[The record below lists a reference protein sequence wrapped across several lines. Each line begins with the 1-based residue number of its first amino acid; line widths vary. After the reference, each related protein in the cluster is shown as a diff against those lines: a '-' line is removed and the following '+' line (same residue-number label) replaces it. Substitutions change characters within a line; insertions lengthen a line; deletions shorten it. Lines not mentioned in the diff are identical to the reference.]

1 MPDPKKTKKIKP
13 IKLDEAVVSVLSKES
28 YKNLNQ
34 AQKQVYDN
42 LNSLRGPKG
51 NKGIKPSYPTIG
63 EGKQI
68 DPITATKMLK
78 DAGVK
83 KISNKPLPF
92 IGSKDGDSKNFRPH
106 ANIFNSTLHVPAPKN
121 KNLSSLNKYISKV
134 TAETAHIED
143 AKKHPF
149 NATDVKDFIKRSFSK
164 QSDKELYNT
173 PGTREHRTHK
183 IVEKE
188 LINKYG
194 KKNL

>member
-42 LNSLRGPKG
+42 LNSLQGPKG

-92 IGSKDGDSKNFRPH
+92 MGGKGGDSKNFRPH
-106 ANIFNSTLHVPAPKN
+106 ANIFNSTIHVPAPKN
-121 KNLSSLNKYISKV
+121 KNLSNLNKYISKV
-134 TAETAHIED
+134 AQETAHIED
-143 AKKHPF
+143 TKKHPF
-149 NATDVKDFIKRSFSK
+149 NTTDVKDFIGRTVSK
-164 QSDKELYNT
+164 QFDKKLYDK

-183 IVEKE
+183 IVAKE

-194 KKNL
+194 KKIL

>member
-1 MPDPKKTKKIKP
+1 MPDPKKTNKIKP

-42 LNSLRGPKG
+42 LNSLQGPKG
-51 NKGIKPSYPTIG
+51 NKGIKPSYPAVG

-83 KISNKPLPF
+83 KILNKPLPF
-92 IGSKDGDSKNFRPH
+92 IENKDGDFRAH
-106 ANIFNSTLHVPAPKN
+106 ANIISGGIRVPAPKD
-121 KNLSSLNKYISKV
+121 KRLPSLNKYMRNV
-134 TAETAHIED
+134 VAETAHIED
-143 AKKHPF
+143 SKKHPF
-149 NATDVKDFIKRSFSK
+149 NATDVTDFIERAFSK
-164 QSDKELYNT
+164 QADQKLYTT
-173 PGTREHRTHK
+173 PGTRGHRTHS
-183 IVEKE
+183 IVQRE

-194 KKNL
+194 KKIL

>member
-42 LNSLRGPKG
+42 LNSLQGPKG
-51 NKGIKPSYPTIG
+51 NKGIKPSYPSIG

-78 DAGVK
+78 DSGVK
-83 KISNKPLPF
+83 KILNKPLPF
-92 IGSKDGDSKNFRPH
+92 IKSKDGAFRAH
-106 ANIFNSTLHVPAPKN
+106 TSMIDGGIRVSAPKS
-121 KNLSSLNKYISKV
+121 KSRGELNKYMRDV
-134 TAETAHIED
+134 TSEAAHLED
-143 AKKHPF
+143 NKKHPF
-149 NATDVKDFIKRSFSK
+149 NATDVTDFIGRAFSK
-164 QSDKELYNT
+164 QFDEKLYKT
-173 PGTREHRTHK
+173 PGTREHRTHS
-183 IVEKE
+183 IVQKE

-194 KKNL
+194 KKIL